1 MSCGLVNSNSGC
13 RRLNKGGVR
22 PGWTGF
28 QTLIRNLGRSWR
40 NIDCRCPACRNS
52 AYQQGMLGAKGIDVS
67 GDVDIGGIG
76 CLAVG
81 IEAIATVIDGDGGG
95 SRIDAAIPI
104 YLR

>member
-1 MSCGLVNSNSGC
+1 MDRIPDVDQGTCGVGEILIVCVQLVE
-13 RRLNKGGVR
+13 
-22 PGWTGF
+22 
-28 QTLIRNLGRSWR
+28 I
-40 NIDCRCPACRNS
+40 S

-81 IEAIATVIDGDGGG
+81 IQAIATVIDGDGGG